1 MMLSGHK
8 LTRDGWWSLKFTAC
22 LQVPAARSANK
33 TQSNFIRI
41 KSNYVSKRIK
51 FKLIDVMDPDTG
63 RKRTTRMNKLKHDFK
78 TQMNKRHFLL
88 DEHKHEPFSIV
99 SQFRFKI

>member
-51 FKLIDVMDPDTG
+51 FKLIDVMDPGNG
-63 RKRTTRMNKLKHDFK
+63 RKLRTLKHDFK